1 MSTEM
6 RTNCYLPFL
15 EINLTPAR
23 LQHSI
28 GVMHV
33 MTELAEI
40 YSLDR
45 TQALTAGLLHDAAK
59 DLEPEQQLAL
69 IEEAGVEL
77 RHPCERHPVYLHAT
91 ASACL
96 ISKEFSI
103 TDRLLLDAIST
114 HSYSGDGPNFNSHL
128 TQCLRSADILA
139 PSHVWLGMRKL
150 KSVVYAGRLEEAA
163 LLQVAWLIEYFHEIN
178 IPIHPNLTRSFQEA
192 TTRLAIGDDFF
203 DRW

>member
-1 MSTEM
+1 MIHTDH
-6 RTNCYLPFL
+6 YLPFL
-15 EINLTPAR
+15 ERVLTPPR

-69 IEEAGVEL
+69 VEEAGLEL
-77 RHPCERHPVYLHAT
+77 HHPCERHPVYLHAP

-96 ISKEFSI
+96 VSKEFGI

-114 HSYSGDGPNFNSHL
+114 HSYAGDAPNFDSL
-128 TQCLRSADILA
+128 LARCLRSADILA
-139 PSHVWLGMRKL
+139 PTHAWNGMQKL

-163 LLQVAWLIEYFHEIN
+163 LLQVAWLIEYFHELN
-178 IPIHPNLTRSFQEA
+178 IPIHPNLSSNLHEA
-192 TTRLAIGDDFF
+192 TMKLAVSDGFF
-203 DRW
+203 ERW

>member
-1 MSTEM
+1 MRETEAA
-6 RTNCYLPFL
+6 RYLPFL
-15 EINLTPAR
+15 ELTLTPAR

-45 TQALTAGLLHDAAK
+45 TQARTAGLLHDAAK

-69 IEEAGVEL
+69 VEEAGVEL
-77 RHPCERHPVYLHAT
+77 RHPCERHPVYLHAP

-96 ISKEFSI
+96 VSKEFGI
-103 TDRLLLDAIST
+103 IDRFLLDAIST
-114 HSYSGDGPNFNSHL
+114 HSYSGDGPNFDSL
-128 TQCLRSADILA
+128 LAQCLRSADILA
-139 PSHVWLGMRKL
+139 PIHVWRGMRKL

-163 LLQVAWLIEYFHEIN
+163 LLQIAWLIEYFHELS
-178 IPIHPNLTRSFQEA
+178 IPIHPNLTSSLHEA
-192 TTRLAIGDDFF
+192 TIKLAIGDDFF